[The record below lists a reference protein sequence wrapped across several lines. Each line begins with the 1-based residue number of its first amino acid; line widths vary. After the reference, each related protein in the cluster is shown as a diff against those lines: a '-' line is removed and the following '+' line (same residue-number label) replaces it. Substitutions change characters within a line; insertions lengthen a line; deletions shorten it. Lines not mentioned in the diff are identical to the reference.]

1 MTAVNSRILRDPGDG
16 LGAGVTSLVRNL
28 VRNKVL
34 LGDIVLVEQP
44 TEERDWSH
52 AYAMNF

>member
-1 MTAVNSRILRDPGDG
+1 MNAVNSRILREPGDG

-44 TEERDWSH
+44 TDERDWSH